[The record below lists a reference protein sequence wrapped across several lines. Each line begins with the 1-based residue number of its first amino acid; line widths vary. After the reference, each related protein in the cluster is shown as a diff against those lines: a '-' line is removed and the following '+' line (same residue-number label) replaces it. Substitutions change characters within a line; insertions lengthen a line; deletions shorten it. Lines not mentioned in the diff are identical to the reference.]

1 MSGRTHH
8 SETPVK
14 ARQGR
19 LHTSIDPGIQ
29 HALRFSRVS
38 KTAFCERLF
47 DRLYTVLRVPMPRT
61 HFQLLSNC
69 SDEQLRTIC
78 EHRHLPIPI
87 RWEEG
92 AEGRMRLLK
101 TMVFHLEDHKR
112 LSGTLADLDTESL
125 VALKH
130 LAAEGAL
137 PTPALLQALSD
148 LGLVLPDGPSWAMAE
163 RVADALDD
171 FDDGDFSFQAPPEV
185 KLRHAEPFRFSLALT
200 SVLLRC
206 VAGLRVLKG
215 GLPAKKELGLL
226 MQRNAMLHE
235 EQDATLLFTLLHRL
249 GLLWNRDGRV
259 ETLLPAVT
267 SHPPRWVAERAF
279 ASLLEHDLKAWGMPP
294 AEDRLFLMQHLLER
308 RGQTLAVQPFLAFLE
323 TLHPLDEER
332 TRTVFLP
339 FLGRMGIIHGDGALA
354 HLRLT
359 EHGEALAHEY
369 LLRDLKGT
377 AAHWLPLEQEE
388 PMIMQ
393 PTLELLTPL
402 LQNPHRL
409 LQLAQLAEVEA
420 LDAMG
425 TFRVSHATLVRAL
438 DSGVPLEEL
447 GQRLGAATQTLPQ
460 PLLQL
465 LEDLSRRVGEVEVH
479 QGVKLI
485 RARTA
490 QLADELKLRPELG
503 PLKLASLS
511 DTVVEVRG
519 DGNAHA
525 LLKQAGFMPKPGRF
539 LALSVDS
546 DEKLYLWALAAL
558 AFVDEKGMNHHLE
571 PVQQMV
577 RSALQRLHDEDP
589 SLYQE
594 VQRRIPMLHLGGEDQ
609 LAEEV
614 QRILEY
620 AAGHTLMVELTYLP
634 PAAHRTQLRRV
645 SPRTIHEDHLL
656 AFCHLHQEEMAFRV
670 TRIQGV
676 KLLNERGWTPAN
688 HSQAG

>member
-1 MSGRTHH
+1 
-8 SETPVK
+8 
-14 ARQGR
+14 
-19 LHTSIDPGIQ
+19 
-29 HALRFSRVS
+29 
-38 KTAFCERLF
+38 
-47 DRLYTVLRVPMPRT
+47 MPHT

-78 EHRHLPIPI
+78 ERRRLPIPI
-87 RWEEG
+87 RWEDG
-92 AEGRMRLLK
+92 TEGRMRLLK

-112 LSGTLADLDTESL
+112 LSDSLADLGSGSL

-130 LAAEGAL
+130 LAAEGTVPCAEVL
-137 PTPALLQALSD
+137 AVLRD
-148 LGLVLPDGPSWAMAE
+148 LGLALPAGEGWAVAE

-171 FDDGDFSFQAPPEV
+171 FDDGALSFQAPAEV
-185 KLRHAEPFRFSLALT
+185 KLRAAEPFRFSVALT

-226 MQRNAMLHE
+226 MQRNAMLQE

-294 AEDRLFLMQHLLER
+294 AEDRHFLMQHLLER
-308 RGQTLAVQPFLAFLE
+308 RGQELAVQPFLAFLK

-339 FLGRMGIIHGDGALA
+339 FLGRMGIIQADEGFA

-377 AAHWLPLEQEE
+377 AAHWQPLEQDQ

-409 LQLAQLAEVEA
+409 LQLAQLADVES

-438 DSGVPLEEL
+438 DAGVPLEDL

-479 QGVKLI
+479 QGVRLV

-490 QLADELKLRPELG
+490 HLADELKLRPELG

-511 DTVVEVRG
+511 DTVLEVRG

-589 SLYQE
+589 ALYQE

-645 SPRTIHEDHLL
+645 SPRTIQEDHLL
-656 AFCHLHQEEMAFRV
+656 AFCHLHQEEMAFRL

>member
-1 MSGRTHH
+1 
-8 SETPVK
+8 
-14 ARQGR
+14 
-19 LHTSIDPGIQ
+19 
-29 HALRFSRVS
+29 
-38 KTAFCERLF
+38 
-47 DRLYTVLRVPMPRT
+47 MPHT

-78 EHRHLPIPI
+78 ERRRLPIPI
-87 RWEEG
+87 RWEDCG
-92 AEGRMRLLK
+92 EGRMRLLK

-112 LSGTLADLDTESL
+112 LSDTLADLDSGSL

-130 LAAEGAL
+130 FVCDGAAPLPQVIEAL
-137 PTPALLQALSD
+137 RD
-148 LGLVLPDGPSWAMAE
+148 LGLILPTGSGWAVAE
-163 RVADALDD
+163 RVADALED
-171 FDDGDFSFQAPPEV
+171 FDEGALSFQTPTEV
-185 KLRHAEPFRFSLALT
+185 ALRTAEPFRFSLALT
-200 SVLLRC
+200 SVLVRC

-215 GLPAKKELGLL
+215 GLPAKKELGQL
-226 MQRNAMLHE
+226 MQRNAMLQE

-294 AEDRLFLMQHLLER
+294 AEDRHFLMQHLLER
-308 RGQTLAVQPFLAFLE
+308 RGQSLAVQPFLAFLK

-339 FLGRMGIIHGDGALA
+339 FLGRMGIIQADEGFG
-354 HLRLT
+354 HLRLS

-377 AAHWLPLEQEE
+377 AAHWQPLEVDQ

-409 LQLAQLAEVEA
+409 LQLAQLADVES

-438 DSGVPLEEL
+438 DAGVPLEDL
-447 GQRLGAATQTLPQ
+447 GLRLGATTQTLPQ

-479 QGVKLI
+479 QGVRLV

-490 QLADELKLRPELG
+490 HLAEELKLRPELA
-503 PLKLASLS
+503 PLKLGSLS
-511 DTVVEVRG
+511 DTVLEVRG

-577 RSALQRLHDEDP
+577 RSALQKLHDEDP
-589 SLYQE
+589 ALYQE

-645 SPRTIHEDHLL
+645 SPRTIQEDHLL
-656 AFCHLHQEEMAFRV
+656 AFCHLHQEEMAFRL

>member
-1 MSGRTHH
+1 
-8 SETPVK
+8 
-14 ARQGR
+14 
-19 LHTSIDPGIQ
+19 
-29 HALRFSRVS
+29 
-38 KTAFCERLF
+38 
-47 DRLYTVLRVPMPRT
+47 MPFN
-61 HFQLLSNC
+61 HYQLLSNC

-78 EHRHLPIPI
+78 ERRRLPIPL
-87 RWEEG
+87 RWEDE
-92 AEGRMRLLK
+92 AEGRVRLLK

-112 LSGTLADLDTESL
+112 LSDTLADLDSGSL

-130 LAAEGAL
+130 LANEGTVPSEPVIDIL
-137 PTPALLQALSD
+137 RG
-148 LGLVLPDGPSWAMAE
+148 LGLILPGGEGWIVPE

-171 FDDGDFSFQAPPEV
+171 FDDGALTFQAPEGV
-185 KLRHAEPFRFSLALT
+185 KLRAAEPFRFSLALT

-215 GLPAKKELGLL
+215 GLPAKKELGQL
-226 MQRNAMLHE
+226 MQRNAMLQE

-249 GLLWNRDGRV
+249 GLLWSREGRV

-294 AEDRLFLMQHLLER
+294 AEDRHFLMQHLLER
-308 RGQTLAVQPFLAFLE
+308 RSQTLAVQPFLAFLK

-339 FLGRMGIIHGDGALA
+339 FLGRMGIIQGDDGYA

-377 AAHWLPLEQEE
+377 AAHWQPLEIDQ
-388 PMIMQ
+388 PMILQ

-409 LQLAQLAEVEA
+409 LQVAQLADVEA

-438 DSGVPLEEL
+438 DAGVLLEEL
-447 GQRLGAATQTLPQ
+447 GQRLGASTQTLPQ

-479 QGVKLI
+479 QGVRLV

-490 QLADELKLRPELG
+490 HLADELKLRPELA
-503 PLKLASLS
+503 PLKLATLS
-511 DTVVEVRG
+511 DTVLEVRG

-546 DEKLYLWALAAL
+546 DEKFYLWALAAL

-577 RSALQRLHDEDP
+577 RSALQKLHDEDP
-589 SLYQE
+589 ALYQE

-645 SPRTIHEDHLL
+645 SPRTIQEDHLL
-656 AFCHLHQEEMAFRV
+656 AFCHLHQEEMAFRL

>member
-1 MSGRTHH
+1 MTLTH
-8 SETPVK
+8 
-14 ARQGR
+14 
-19 LHTSIDPGIQ
+19 
-29 HALRFSRVS
+29 
-38 KTAFCERLF
+38 
-47 DRLYTVLRVPMPRT
+47 Y
-61 HFQLLSNC
+61 QLLSNC

-78 EHRHLPIPI
+78 ERRRLPIPI
-87 RWEEG
+87 RWEDG
-92 AEGRMRLLK
+92 AEGRVRLLK

-112 LSGTLADLDTESL
+112 LSDTLADLDSGSL

-130 LAAEGAL
+130 LASEGILPAAGTLEAL
-137 PTPALLQALSD
+137 RD
-148 LGLVLPDGPSWAMAE
+148 LGLILPDGEGWGVAE

-171 FDDGDFSFQAPPEV
+171 FDDGALSFQAPAEV
-185 KLRHAEPFRFSLALT
+185 KLRAAEPFRFSLALT

-206 VAGLRVLKG
+206 VPGLRVLKG
-215 GLPAKKELGLL
+215 GLPAKKELGQL
-226 MQRNAMLHE
+226 MQRNAMLQE

-294 AEDRLFLMQHLLER
+294 AEDRHFLMQHLLER
-308 RGQTLAVQPFLAFLE
+308 RSQVLAVQPFLAFLK

-332 TRTVFLP
+332 TRSVFLP
-339 FLGRMGIIHGDGALA
+339 FLSRMGIIRGDADFA
-354 HLRLT
+354 HLQLT

-369 LLRDLKGT
+369 LLRDLKAT
-377 AAHWLPLEQEE
+377 AAHWQPLALDQ
-388 PMIMQ
+388 PMVLQ

-409 LQLAQLAEVEA
+409 LQLAQLADVEA

-438 DSGVPLEEL
+438 DAGVPLDDL
-447 GQRLGAATQTLPQ
+447 GQRLGASTQTLPQ

-479 QGVKLI
+479 QGVRLV
-485 RARTA
+485 RARTPH
-490 QLADELKLRPELG
+490 LADELKLRPELA
-503 PLKLASLS
+503 PLKLGSLS
-511 DTVVEVRG
+511 DTVLEVRG

-539 LALSVDS
+539 LALSLDA

-577 RSALQRLHDEDP
+577 RSSLQRLHDEDP
-589 SLYQE
+589 FLYQE

-620 AAGHTLMVELTYLP
+620 AGGHTLMVELTYLP

-645 SPRTIHEDHLL
+645 SPRTIQEDHLL
-656 AFCHLHQEEMAFRV
+656 AFCHLHQEEMAFRL

>member
-1 MSGRTHH
+1 MTH
-8 SETPVK
+8 
-14 ARQGR
+14 
-19 LHTSIDPGIQ
+19 
-29 HALRFSRVS
+29 
-38 KTAFCERLF
+38 
-47 DRLYTVLRVPMPRT
+47 T

-78 EHRHLPIPI
+78 ERRRLPIPI
-87 RWEEG
+87 RWEDG
-92 AEGRMRLLK
+92 GEGRMRLLK

-112 LSGTLADLDTESL
+112 LSDTLADLDSGSL
-125 VALKH
+125 VALKQ
-130 LAAEGAL
+130 LVSEGTLPEVRVFTAL
-137 PTPALLQALSD
+137 RD
-148 LGLVLPDGPSWAMAE
+148 LGLILPDGSGWAVAE
-163 RVADALDD
+163 RVADALED
-171 FDDGDFSFQAPPEV
+171 FDEGALSFQAPTEL
-185 KLRHAEPFRFSLALT
+185 KLKAIEPFRFSLALT

-215 GLPAKKELGLL
+215 GLPAKKELGQL
-226 MQRNAMLHE
+226 MQRNAMLQE

-294 AEDRLFLMQHLLER
+294 AEDRHFLMQHLLER
-308 RGQTLAVQPFLAFLE
+308 RGQALAVQSFLAFLK
-323 TLHPLDEER
+323 TLHPIDEER

-339 FLGRMGIIHGDGALA
+339 FLGRMGLIQGDEGFS
-354 HLRLT
+354 HIRLT

-369 LLRDLKGT
+369 LLRDLKAT
-377 AAHWLPLEQEE
+377 AAHWQPMDQDQ

-409 LQLAQLAEVEA
+409 LQLAQLAEVES

-438 DSGVPLEEL
+438 DAGVPLEEL
-447 GQRLGAATQTLPQ
+447 GQRLGATTQTLPQ

-479 QGVKLI
+479 QGVRLV

-490 QLADELKLRPELG
+490 HLADELKLRPELA
-503 PLKLASLS
+503 PLKLGSLS
-511 DTVVEVRG
+511 DTVLEVRG

-577 RSALQRLHDEDP
+577 RSAIQRLHDEDP

-645 SPRTIHEDHLL
+645 SPRTIQEDHLL
-656 AFCHLHQEEMAFRV
+656 AFCHLHQEEMAFRL

>member
-1 MSGRTHH
+1 M
-8 SETPVK
+8 
-14 ARQGR
+14 
-19 LHTSIDPGIQ
+19 
-29 HALRFSRVS
+29 
-38 KTAFCERLF
+38 
-47 DRLYTVLRVPMPRT
+47 
-61 HFQLLSNC
+61 
-69 SDEQLRTIC
+69 
-78 EHRHLPIPI
+78 
-87 RWEEG
+87 RWDDG
-92 AEGRMRLLK
+92 AEGRLRLLK

-112 LSGTLADLDTESL
+112 LSDTLADLDSVSL

-130 LAAEGAL
+130 LAGEGTL
-137 PTPALLQALSD
+137 PDPGILGPLVQ
-148 LGLVLPDGPSWAMAE
+148 LGLVLPDGAAWAVAE
-163 RVADALDD
+163 RVADALED
-171 FDDGDFSFQAPPEV
+171 FDDGALSFTAPAEV
-185 KLRHAEPFRFSLALT
+185 RLRPAEPFRFSLALT

-206 VAGLRVLKG
+206 VSGLRVLKG
-215 GLPAKKELGLL
+215 GLPAKKELGQL
-226 MQRNAMLHE
+226 MQRNAMLQE

-294 AEDRLFLMQHLLER
+294 AEDRHFLMQHLLER
-308 RGQTLAVQPFLAFLE
+308 RGQTLAVQPFLAFLR

-339 FLGRMGIIHGDGALA
+339 FLGRMGIIQSDASYA
-354 HLRLT
+354 HLRLSD
-359 EHGEALAHEY
+359 HGEALAHEY

-377 AAHWLPLEQEE
+377 APHWQPLDQDQA
-388 PMIMQ
+388 MILQ

-409 LQLAQLAEVEA
+409 LQLAQLADVES

-438 DSGVPLEEL
+438 DAGVPMEDL
-447 GQRLGAATQTLPQ
+447 GQRLGASSQTLPQ
-460 PLLQL
+460 PLVQL
-465 LEDLSRRVGEVEVH
+465 LDDLSRRVGEVEIH
-479 QGVKLI
+479 QGVRLI
-485 RARTA
+485 RTRTA
-490 QLADELKLRPELG
+490 NLADELKLRPELG

-511 DTVVEVRG
+511 DTVLEVNG
-519 DGNAHA
+519 DGNAYA
-525 LLKQAGFMPKPGRF
+525 LLKQAGFMPQPGRF

-589 SLYQE
+589 ALYQE

-645 SPRTIHEDHLL
+645 SPRTIQEDHLL
-656 AFCHLHQEEMAFRV
+656 AFCHLHQ
-670 TRIQGV
+670 
-676 KLLNERGWTPAN
+676 
-688 HSQAG
+688 

>member
-1 MSGRTHH
+1 MGYWKILCT
-8 SETPVK
+8 
-14 ARQGR
+14 
-19 LHTSIDPGIQ
+19 
-29 HALRFSRVS
+29 
-38 KTAFCERLF
+38 
-47 DRLYTVLRVPMPRT
+47 RVPMPLQ
-61 HFQLLSNC
+61 HYQLLSNC
-69 SDEQLRTIC
+69 SDEQLRAIC
-78 EHRHLPIPI
+78 ERRRLPIPI

-92 AEGRMRLLK
+92 PEGRKRLLK

-112 LSGTLADLDTESL
+112 LSDTLADLPSDGL

-130 LAAEGAL
+130 LVAEGTLPSAEAL
-137 PTPALLQALSD
+137 PVLTD
-148 LGLVLPDGPSWAMAE
+148 LGLVFPDGAGWTVPE

-171 FDDGDFSFQAPPEV
+171 FDDHALSFLAPEGV
-185 KLRHAEPFRFSLALT
+185 KLRAAEPYRFSLALT

-215 GLPAKKELGLL
+215 GLPAKKELSQL
-226 MQRNAMLHE
+226 MYRNAMFQE

-267 SHPPRWVAERAF
+267 NHPPRWVAERAF

-294 AEDRLFLMQHLLER
+294 AEDRHFLVQHLLER
-308 RGQTLAVQPFLAFLE
+308 RGQTLATQPFLAFLK
-323 TLHPLDEER
+323 TLHPLDEDR
-332 TRTVFLP
+332 TRAVFLP
-339 FLGRMGIIHGDGALA
+339 FLSRMGIIRCDEGVT
-354 HLRLT
+354 HLTLT

-377 AAHWLPLEQEE
+377 AAHWQPLEQDQ
-388 PMIMQ
+388 PLILQ

-409 LQLAQLAEVEA
+409 LLLAQLADVES

-425 TFRVSHATLVRAL
+425 SYRVSHATLVRAL
-438 DSGVPLEEL
+438 EAGVPLDEL
-447 GQRLGAATQTLPQ
+447 AQRLGAPTQPLPQ
-460 PLLQL
+460 PLVQL
-465 LEDLSRRVGEVEVH
+465 LDDLSRRVGEVEVH
-479 QGVKLI
+479 QGVRLV

-490 QLADELKLRPELG
+490 HLADELKLRPELS

-511 DTVVEVRG
+511 DTVLEVRG

-525 LLKQAGFMPKPGRF
+525 LLKQAGFIPKPGRF
-539 LALSVDS
+539 LAMSLDA

-589 SLYQE
+589 TLYQE

-645 SPRTIHEDHLL
+645 SPRTIQEDHLL
-656 AFCHLHQEEMAFRV
+656 AFCHLHQEEMAFRL

>member
-1 MSGRTHH
+1 
-8 SETPVK
+8 
-14 ARQGR
+14 
-19 LHTSIDPGIQ
+19 
-29 HALRFSRVS
+29 
-38 KTAFCERLF
+38 
-47 DRLYTVLRVPMPRT
+47 MPHT

-78 EHRHLPIPI
+78 ERRKLPIPI

-92 AEGRMRLLK
+92 TEGRMRLLK

-112 LSGTLADLDTESL
+112 LSDTLADLDSASL

-130 LAAEGAL
+130 LAGDGSLPDSGITEAL
-137 PTPALLQALSD
+137 RD
-148 LGLVLPDGPSWAMAE
+148 LGLILPDGEGWDVAP
-163 RVADALDD
+163 RVADALED
-171 FDDGDFSFQAPPEV
+171 FDDGALSFLAPAEV
-185 KLRHAEPFRFSLALT
+185 KLKAAEPYRFSLALT

-226 MQRNAMLHE
+226 MQRNAMLQE

-259 ETLLPAVT
+259 ETLLPAVI

-279 ASLLEHDLKAWGMPP
+279 ASLLEHDLKAWDMPP
-294 AEDRLFLMQHLLER
+294 AEDRHFLMQHLLER
-308 RGQTLAVQPFLAFLE
+308 RGQTLAAQPFLAFLK
-323 TLHPLDEER
+323 TLHPLDEDL
-332 TRTVFLP
+332 TRKVFLP
-339 FLGRMGIIHGDGALA
+339 FLGRMGIIQADGEFA

-369 LLRDLKGT
+369 LLRDLKST
-377 AAHWLPLEQEE
+377 AAHWLPLEQDQ
-388 PMIMQ
+388 PMILQ

-409 LQLAQLAEVEA
+409 LQLTQLAEVES

-438 DSGVPLEEL
+438 DAGVPLEEL
-447 GQRLGAATQTLPQ
+447 GQRLGTTTQTLPQ

-465 LEDLSRRVGEVEVH
+465 LEDLSRRVGEVEVQ
-479 QGVKLI
+479 QGVRLV
-485 RARTA
+485 RARTPH
-490 QLADELKLRPELG
+490 LADELKLRPELA
-503 PLKLASLS
+503 PLKLGSLS
-511 DTVVEVRG
+511 DTVLEVRG

-577 RSALQRLHDEDP
+577 RSAIQRLHDEDP
-589 SLYQE
+589 ALYQE

-645 SPRTIHEDHLL
+645 SPRTIQEDHLL
-656 AFCHLHQEEMAFRV
+656 AFCHLHQEEMAFRL

>member
-1 MSGRTHH
+1 M
-8 SETPVK
+8 
-14 ARQGR
+14 
-19 LHTSIDPGIQ
+19 
-29 HALRFSRVS
+29 
-38 KTAFCERLF
+38 
-47 DRLYTVLRVPMPRT
+47 
-61 HFQLLSNC
+61 
-69 SDEQLRTIC
+69 
-78 EHRHLPIPI
+78 
-87 RWEEG
+87 RWDDG
-92 AEGRMRLLK
+92 AEGRLRLLK

-112 LSGTLADLDTESL
+112 LSDTLADLDSVSL

-130 LAAEGAL
+130 LTGEGTL
-137 PTPALLQALSD
+137 PDAGTLGPLVQ
-148 LGLVLPDGPSWAMAE
+148 LGLVLPDGEAWAVAE
-163 RVADALDD
+163 RVADALED
-171 FDDGDFSFQAPPEV
+171 FDDGALSFTAPVEV
-185 KLRHAEPFRFSLALT
+185 RLRPAEPFRFSLALT

-206 VAGLRVLKG
+206 VSGLRVLKG
-215 GLPAKKELGLL
+215 GLPAKKELGQL
-226 MQRNAMLHE
+226 MQRNAMLQE

-294 AEDRLFLMQHLLER
+294 AEDRHFLMQHLLER
-308 RGQTLAVQPFLAFLE
+308 RGQTLAVQPFLAFLR

-339 FLGRMGIIHGDGALA
+339 FLSRMGIIQSDTSCT
-354 HLRLT
+354 HLRLSD
-359 EHGEALAHEY
+359 HGEALAHEY

-377 AAHWLPLEQEE
+377 APHWQPLDQDQ
-388 PMIMQ
+388 PMILQ

-409 LQLAQLAEVEA
+409 LQLAQLADVES

-438 DSGVPLEEL
+438 DAGVPMEDL
-447 GQRLGAATQTLPQ
+447 GQRLGASTQTLPQ
-460 PLLQL
+460 PLVQL
-465 LEDLSRRVGEVEVH
+465 LDDLSRRVGEVEIH
-479 QGVKLI
+479 QGVRLI
-485 RARTA
+485 RTRTA
-490 QLADELKLRPELG
+490 NLADELKLRPELG

-511 DTVVEVRG
+511 DTVLEVHG
-519 DGNAHA
+519 DGNAYA
-525 LLKQAGFMPKPGRF
+525 LLKQAGFMPQPGRF

-589 SLYQE
+589 ALYQE

-645 SPRTIHEDHLL
+645 SPRTIQEDHLL
-656 AFCHLHQEEMAFRV
+656 AFCHLHQEEMAFRL

-676 KLLNERGWTPAN
+676 KLLNERGWSPTN

>member
-1 MSGRTHH
+1 
-8 SETPVK
+8 
-14 ARQGR
+14 
-19 LHTSIDPGIQ
+19 
-29 HALRFSRVS
+29 
-38 KTAFCERLF
+38 
-47 DRLYTVLRVPMPRT
+47 MPHT
-61 HFQLLSNC
+61 HFSLLSNC
-69 SDEQLRTIC
+69 PDEQLRTIC
-78 EHRHLPIPI
+78 ERRRLPIPI
-87 RWEEG
+87 RWDDG

-101 TMVFHLEDHKR
+101 TMVFHLEEHKR
-112 LSGTLADLDTESL
+112 LSDTLADLDSDSL
-125 VALKH
+125 VALKQ
-130 LAAEGAL
+130 LVNAGAAPESQVIAIL
-137 PTPALLQALSD
+137 RD
-148 LGLVLPDGPSWAMAE
+148 LGLILPTGTGWAVAE
-163 RVADALDD
+163 RVADALED
-171 FDDGDFSFQAPPEV
+171 FDEGALTFQTPKEV
-185 KLRHAEPFRFSLALT
+185 KLKAAEPFRFSLALT

-226 MQRNAMLHE
+226 MQRNAMLQE

-294 AEDRLFLMQHLLER
+294 SEDRHFLMQHLLER
-308 RGQTLAVQPFLAFLE
+308 RGQSLAVQPFLAFLK

-339 FLGRMGIIHGDGALA
+339 FLGRMGIVQADEGFA

-369 LLRDLKGT
+369 LLRDLKTT
-377 AAHWLPLEQEE
+377 AAHWQPLEFDQ
-388 PMIMQ
+388 PMILQ

-409 LQLAQLAEVEA
+409 LQLAQLADVES

-425 TFRVSHATLVRAL
+425 SFRVSHATLVRAL
-438 DSGVPLEEL
+438 DAGVLLEEL
-447 GQRLGAATQTLPQ
+447 GLRLGATTQTLPQ

-479 QGVKLI
+479 QGVRLI

-490 QLADELKLRPELG
+490 HLADELKLRPELG
-503 PLKLASLS
+503 PLKLGSLS
-511 DTVVEVRG
+511 DTVLEVRG

-589 SLYQE
+589 ALYQE

-645 SPRTIHEDHLL
+645 SPRTTQDDHLL
-656 AFCHLHQEEMAFRV
+656 AFCHLHQEEMAFRL

>member
-1 MSGRTHH
+1 
-8 SETPVK
+8 
-14 ARQGR
+14 
-19 LHTSIDPGIQ
+19 
-29 HALRFSRVS
+29 
-38 KTAFCERLF
+38 
-47 DRLYTVLRVPMPRT
+47 
-61 HFQLLSNC
+61 
-69 SDEQLRTIC
+69 
-78 EHRHLPIPI
+78 
-87 RWEEG
+87 
-92 AEGRMRLLK
+92 MRLLK

-112 LSGTLADLDTESL
+112 LSDTLADLDSGAL

-130 LAAEGAL
+130 LAHEGAL
-137 PTPALLQALSD
+137 PEAKLLECLRD
-148 LGLVLPDGPSWAMAE
+148 LGLILPAGSSWAVAE
-163 RVADALDD
+163 RVADALED
-171 FDDGDFSFQAPPEV
+171 FDDGALSFAAPADI
-185 KLRHAEPFRFSLALT
+185 KLKAPEPFRFSLALT

-215 GLPAKKELGLL
+215 GLPAKKELGQL
-226 MQRNAMLHE
+226 MQRNAMLQE

-294 AEDRLFLMQHLLER
+294 AEDRHFLMQHLLER
-308 RGQTLAVQPFLAFLE
+308 RSQTLAVLPFLAFLR

-339 FLGRMGIIHGDGALA
+339 FLGRMGIVQADEGYA

-377 AAHWLPLEQEE
+377 ASHWGPLDQDQ

-409 LQLAQLAEVEA
+409 LQLAQLAEVES

-425 TFRVSHATLVRAL
+425 SFRVSHATLVRAL
-438 DSGVPLEEL
+438 DAGVPLEEL
-447 GQRLGAATQTLPQ
+447 AQRLGAATQTLPQ

-465 LEDLSRRVGEVEVH
+465 LEDLSRRVGEVEVQ
-479 QGVKLI
+479 QGVRLV

-490 QLADELKLRPELG
+490 HLAEELKLRPELA
-503 PLKLASLS
+503 PLKLGSLS
-511 DTVVEVRG
+511 DTVLEVRG

-577 RSALQRLHDEDP
+577 RTAIQRLHDEDP
-589 SLYQE
+589 ALYQE

-645 SPRTIHEDHLL
+645 SPRTIQEDHLL
-656 AFCHLHQEEMAFRV
+656 AFCHLHQEEMAFRL

>member
-1 MSGRTHH
+1 
-8 SETPVK
+8 
-14 ARQGR
+14 
-19 LHTSIDPGIQ
+19 
-29 HALRFSRVS
+29 
-38 KTAFCERLF
+38 
-47 DRLYTVLRVPMPRT
+47 MPHT

-69 SDEQLRTIC
+69 SDEQLRVIC
-78 EHRHLPIPI
+78 ERRRLPIPI
-87 RWEEG
+87 RSEDG
-92 AEGRMRLLK
+92 PEGRLRLLK

-112 LSGTLADLDTESL
+112 LSDTLADLNSACL

-130 LAAEGAL
+130 LAGEGTLPCPEAL
-137 PTPALLQALSD
+137 ETLHN
-148 LGLVLPDGPSWAMAE
+148 LGLILPVGQDWTMAE
-163 RVADALDD
+163 RVADALED
-171 FDDGDFSFQAPPEV
+171 FDDGALSFAAPAEV
-185 KLRHAEPFRFSLALT
+185 RLKPAEPFRFSLALT

-215 GLPAKKELGLL
+215 GLPAKKELGQL
-226 MQRNAMLHE
+226 MHRNAMLQE
-235 EQDATLLFTLLHRL
+235 EQDATLLFTLMHRL

-294 AEDRLFLMQHLLER
+294 AEDRHFLMQHLLER
-308 RGQTLAVQPFLAFLE
+308 RSQTLAVQPFLGFLK

-339 FLGRMGIIHGDGALA
+339 FLGRMGIIQGDEGFA

-369 LLRDLKGT
+369 LLRDLKTT
-377 AAHWLPLEQEE
+377 AAHWQPLEQNQA
-388 PMIMQ
+388 MILQ

-409 LQLAQLAEVEA
+409 LQVAQLADVES

-438 DSGVPLEEL
+438 DAGVPLEEL

-465 LEDLSRRVGEVEVH
+465 LEDLSRRVGEVEVQ
-479 QGVKLI
+479 QGVRLV

-490 QLADELKLRPELG
+490 HLADELKLRPELG
-503 PLKLASLS
+503 PLKLSSLS
-511 DTVVEVRG
+511 DTVLEVRG

-539 LALSVDS
+539 LALSVDA

-577 RSALQRLHDEDP
+577 RSAIQRLHDEDP
-589 SLYQE
+589 ALYQE

-645 SPRTIHEDHLL
+645 SPRTIQEDHLL
-656 AFCHLHQEEMAFRV
+656 AFCHLHQEEMSFRR

>member
-1 MSGRTHH
+1 
-8 SETPVK
+8 
-14 ARQGR
+14 
-19 LHTSIDPGIQ
+19 
-29 HALRFSRVS
+29 
-38 KTAFCERLF
+38 
-47 DRLYTVLRVPMPRT
+47 MPHT

-78 EHRHLPIPI
+78 ERRRLPIPI
-87 RWEEG
+87 RWDDG
-92 AEGRMRLLK
+92 AEGRLRLLK
-101 TMVFHLEDHKR
+101 TMVFHLEEHKR
-112 LSGTLADLDTESL
+112 LSDTLADLDSGSL
-125 VALKH
+125 VALKQFVC
-130 LAAEGAL
+130 ACA
-137 PTPALLQALSD
+137 TPEAPLIDGLRD
-148 LGLVLPDGPSWAMAE
+148 LGLILPTGTGWTVAQ
-163 RVADALDD
+163 RVADALED
-171 FDDGDFSFQAPPEV
+171 FDEGALAFQTPKEV
-185 KLRHAEPFRFSLALT
+185 KLKAAEPFRFSLALT

-226 MQRNAMLHE
+226 MQRNAMLQE

-294 AEDRLFLMQHLLER
+294 SEDRHFLMQHLLER
-308 RGQTLAVQPFLAFLE
+308 RGQSLAVQPFLTFLK

-339 FLGRMGIIHGDGALA
+339 FLGRMGILQADEGFA

-369 LLRDLKGT
+369 LLRDLKTT
-377 AAHWLPLEQEE
+377 AAHWQPLDCDQ
-388 PMIMQ
+388 PMILQ

-409 LQLAQLAEVEA
+409 LQLAQLADVES

-425 TFRVSHATLVRAL
+425 SFRVSHATLVRAL
-438 DSGVPLEEL
+438 DAGVPLEDL
-447 GQRLGAATQTLPQ
+447 GLRLGACTQTLPQ

-465 LEDLSRRVGEVEVH
+465 LEDLYRRVGEVEVH
-479 QGVKLI
+479 QGVRLI
-485 RARTA
+485 RTRTA
-490 QLADELKLRPELG
+490 HLADELKLRPELG
-503 PLKLASLS
+503 PLRLGSLS
-511 DTVVEVRG
+511 ETVLEVRG

-577 RSALQRLHDEDP
+577 RSVLQRLHDEDP
-589 SLYQE
+589 ALYQE

-645 SPRTIHEDHLL
+645 SPRTIQDDHLL
-656 AFCHLHQEEMAFRV
+656 AFCHLHQEEMAFRL

>member
-1 MSGRTHH
+1 
-8 SETPVK
+8 
-14 ARQGR
+14 
-19 LHTSIDPGIQ
+19 
-29 HALRFSRVS
+29 
-38 KTAFCERLF
+38 
-47 DRLYTVLRVPMPRT
+47 MPHT

-676 KLLNERGWTPAN
+676 KLLNERGWTPSN

>member
-1 MSGRTHH
+1 
-8 SETPVK
+8 
-14 ARQGR
+14 
-19 LHTSIDPGIQ
+19 
-29 HALRFSRVS
+29 
-38 KTAFCERLF
+38 
-47 DRLYTVLRVPMPRT
+47 MPHT

-69 SDEQLRTIC
+69 SDEQLCTIC
-78 EHRHLPIPI
+78 EQRHLPIPI
-87 RWEEG
+87 RWEDG

-112 LSGTLADLDTESL
+112 LSDTLADLDSASL

-130 LAAEGAL
+130 LASEGAVPGAACL
-137 PTPALLQALSD
+137 EALRG
-148 LGLVLPDGPSWAMAE
+148 LGLALPVGQGWAVAE

-171 FDDGDFSFQAPPEV
+171 FDDGALSFQAPADV
-185 KLRHAEPFRFSLALT
+185 KLRAAEPFRFSVALT

-226 MQRNAMLHE
+226 MQRNAMLQE

-294 AEDRLFLMQHLLER
+294 AEDRHFLMQHLLER
-308 RGQTLAVQPFLAFLE
+308 RGQTLAVQPFLAFLK

-332 TRTVFLP
+332 TSTVFLP
-339 FLGRMGIIHGDGALA
+339 FLGRMGIIQADEGLA
-354 HLRLT
+354 HLRLS

-369 LLRDLKGT
+369 LLRDLKTT
-377 AAHWLPLEQEE
+377 AAHWQPLEQDQS
-388 PMIMQ
+388 MIMQ

-409 LQLAQLAEVEA
+409 LQLAQLAEVES

-438 DSGVPLEEL
+438 DAGVLLEEL

-479 QGVKLI
+479 QGVRLV

-490 QLADELKLRPELG
+490 HLADELKLRPELG

-511 DTVVEVRG
+511 DTVLEVRG

-589 SLYQE
+589 ALYQE

-645 SPRTIHEDHLL
+645 SPRTIQEDHLL
-656 AFCHLHQEEMAFRV
+656 AFCHLHQEEMAFRL

>member
-1 MSGRTHH
+1 M
-8 SETPVK
+8 
-14 ARQGR
+14 
-19 LHTSIDPGIQ
+19 
-29 HALRFSRVS
+29 
-38 KTAFCERLF
+38 
-47 DRLYTVLRVPMPRT
+47 
-61 HFQLLSNC
+61 
-69 SDEQLRTIC
+69 
-78 EHRHLPIPI
+78 
-87 RWEEG
+87 RWDDG
-92 AEGRMRLLK
+92 AEGRLRLLK

-112 LSGTLADLDTESL
+112 LSDTLADLDSVSL

-130 LAAEGAL
+130 LAGEGTL
-137 PTPALLQALSD
+137 PDPGILGPLVQ
-148 LGLVLPDGPSWAMAE
+148 LGLVLPDGAAWAVAE
-163 RVADALDD
+163 RVADALED
-171 FDDGDFSFQAPPEV
+171 FDDGALSFTAPAEV
-185 KLRHAEPFRFSLALT
+185 RLRPAEPFRFSLALT

-206 VAGLRVLKG
+206 VSGLRVLKG
-215 GLPAKKELGLL
+215 GLPAKKELGQL
-226 MQRNAMLHE
+226 MQRNAMLQE

-294 AEDRLFLMQHLLER
+294 AEDRHFLMQHLLER
-308 RGQTLAVQPFLAFLE
+308 RGQTLAVQPFLAFLR

-339 FLGRMGIIHGDGALA
+339 FLGRMGIIQSDASYA
-354 HLRLT
+354 HLRLSD
-359 EHGEALAHEY
+359 HGEALAHEY

-377 AAHWLPLEQEE
+377 APHWQPLDQDQ
-388 PMIMQ
+388 PMILQ

-409 LQLAQLAEVEA
+409 LQLAQLADVES

-425 TFRVSHATLVRAL
+425 TFRVSHTTLVRAL
-438 DSGVPLEEL
+438 DAGVPMEDL
-447 GQRLGAATQTLPQ
+447 GQRLGASSQTLPQ
-460 PLLQL
+460 PLVQL
-465 LEDLSRRVGEVEVH
+465 LDDLSRRVGEVEIH
-479 QGVKLI
+479 QGVRLI
-485 RARTA
+485 RTRTA
-490 QLADELKLRPELG
+490 NLADELKLRPELG

-511 DTVVEVRG
+511 DTVLEVNG
-519 DGNAHA
+519 DGNAYA
-525 LLKQAGFMPKPGRF
+525 LLKQAGFMPQPGRF

-589 SLYQE
+589 ALYQE

-645 SPRTIHEDHLL
+645 SPRTIQEDHLL
-656 AFCHLHQEEMAFRV
+656 AFCHLHQEEMAFRL

-676 KLLNERGWTPAN
+676 KLLNERGWSPTN

>member
-267 SHPPRWVAERAF
+267 SHPPRLVAERAF

-503 PLKLASLS
+503 PLKLASIS

>member
-1 MSGRTHH
+1 
-8 SETPVK
+8 
-14 ARQGR
+14 
-19 LHTSIDPGIQ
+19 
-29 HALRFSRVS
+29 
-38 KTAFCERLF
+38 
-47 DRLYTVLRVPMPRT
+47 MPRT

-112 LSGTLADLDTESL
+112 LSDTLVDLDSKSL

-137 PTPALLQALSD
+137 PAPQLLKTLSD
-148 LGLVLPDGPSWAMAE
+148 LGLILPDGPAWAVAE

-185 KLRHAEPFRFSLALT
+185 KLLHAEPFRFSLALT

-279 ASLLEHDLKAWGMPP
+279 ASLLEHDLKGWGMPP
-294 AEDRLFLMQHLLER
+294 AEDRHFLMQHLLER

-339 FLGRMGIIHGDGALA
+339 FLGRMGIIHGDGTLA

-377 AAHWLPLEQEE
+377 AAHWLPLEQEQ

-425 TFRVSHATLVRAL
+425 TFRISHATLVRAL

-503 PLKLASLS
+503 PLKLASIS

>member
-1 MSGRTHH
+1 
-8 SETPVK
+8 
-14 ARQGR
+14 
-19 LHTSIDPGIQ
+19 
-29 HALRFSRVS
+29 
-38 KTAFCERLF
+38 
-47 DRLYTVLRVPMPRT
+47 MPHT

-78 EHRHLPIPI
+78 ERRRLPIPI
-87 RWEEG
+87 RGEDG
-92 AEGRMRLLK
+92 SEGRLRLLK

-112 LSGTLADLDTESL
+112 LSDSLADLDSLSL

-130 LAAEGAL
+130 LVGSGDL
-137 PTPALLQALSD
+137 PGTPELERLRD
-148 LGLVLPDGPSWAMAE
+148 LGLMLPDGEGWAVPE
-163 RVADALDD
+163 RVADALED
-171 FDDGDFSFQAPPEV
+171 FDDGALSFQAPAEV
-185 KLRHAEPFRFSLALT
+185 KLKAAEPFRFSLALT
-200 SVLLRC
+200 SVLMRC
-206 VAGLRVLKG
+206 VSGLRVLKG

-226 MQRNAMLHE
+226 MQRNAMLQD
-235 EQDATLLFTLLHRL
+235 EQDANLLFTLLHRL

-267 SHPPRWVAERAF
+267 NHPPRWVAERAF

-294 AEDRLFLMQHLLER
+294 AEDRHFLMQHLLER
-308 RGQTLAVQPFLAFLE
+308 RGQALTVQPFLAFLK

-339 FLGRMGIIHGDGALA
+339 FLCRMGIIQTDGAGA

-377 AAHWLPLEQEE
+377 AAHWQPLEQDQ
-388 PMIMQ
+388 PMILQ

-438 DSGVPLEEL
+438 DAGVSLEDL
-447 GQRLGAATQTLPQ
+447 GQRLGASTQTLPQ

-479 QGVKLI
+479 QGVRLV

-490 QLADELKLRPELG
+490 HLADELKLRPELA
-503 PLKLASLS
+503 PLKLGSLS
-511 DTVVEVRG
+511 DTVLEVRG

-539 LALSVDS
+539 LALSVDA

-577 RSALQRLHDEDP
+577 RSAIQRLHDDDP
-589 SLYQE
+589 ALYQE

-645 SPRTIHEDHLL
+645 SPRTIQEDHLL
-656 AFCHLHQEEMAFRV
+656 AFCHLHQEEMAFRL

>member
-1 MSGRTHH
+1 MAFTH
-8 SETPVK
+8 
-14 ARQGR
+14 
-19 LHTSIDPGIQ
+19 
-29 HALRFSRVS
+29 
-38 KTAFCERLF
+38 
-47 DRLYTVLRVPMPRT
+47 Y
-61 HFQLLSNC
+61 QLLSNC
-69 SDEQLRTIC
+69 SDEQLRAIC
-78 EHRHLPIPI
+78 ERRRLPIPL
-87 RWEEG
+87 RWEDG
-92 AEGRMRLLK
+92 AEGRVRLLK

-112 LSGTLADLDTESL
+112 LSDTLADLDSGSL

-130 LAAEGAL
+130 LANEGAL
-137 PTPALLQALSD
+137 PAPPLIETLRD
-148 LGLVLPDGPSWAMAE
+148 LGLILPDGDGWTVAE

-171 FDDGDFSFQAPPEV
+171 FDDGALTFQAPADV
-185 KLRHAEPFRFSLALT
+185 KLRAAEPFRFSLALT

-215 GLPAKKELGLL
+215 GLPAKKELGQL
-226 MQRNAMLHE
+226 MQRNAMLQE

-249 GLLWNRDGRV
+249 GLLWSREGRV

-294 AEDRLFLMQHLLER
+294 AEDRHFVMQHLLER
-308 RGQTLAVQPFLAFLE
+308 RGQALAVQPFLAFLK

-339 FLGRMGIIHGDGALA
+339 FLGRMGIVQSDEGFA
-354 HLRLT
+354 HLRLS

-369 LLRDLKGT
+369 LLRDLKAT
-377 AAHWLPLEQEE
+377 AAHWQPLELDQ
-388 PMIMQ
+388 PMILQ

-409 LQLAQLAEVEA
+409 LQLAQLADVEA

-438 DSGVPLEEL
+438 DAGVPLDDL
-447 GQRLGAATQTLPQ
+447 GQRLGATAQAPPQ

-479 QGVKLI
+479 QGVRLV
-485 RARTA
+485 RARTPH
-490 QLADELKLRPELG
+490 LADELKLRPELA
-503 PLKLASLS
+503 PLKLNSLS
-511 DTVVEVRG
+511 DTVLEVRG

-589 SLYQE
+589 ALYQE

-645 SPRTIHEDHLL
+645 SPRTIQEDHLL
-656 AFCHLHQEEMAFRV
+656 AFCHLHQEEMAFRL